1 MKRKLQNITSK
12 AYSVAAIVVLLFV
25 WQILSSAGIVPSF
38 LLPSPLEVVQAFV
51 KDFPLLMEHAK
62 VTLTEGFFRSD
73 FGSGNRVC
81 CCSFNGSFSRILQS
95 VLSDYGDHTNDTD
108 DCDRSASCTV
118 DGIRDGAE
126 SNFDCD
132 CDFFPIAIGLLEGFQ
147 SADKDTVNLLK
158 AMGANR
164 LQNFF
169 TVKFPSSLG
178 RIFCKSSDFGVL
190 LCGRGC
196 NLRVAWRI

>member
-38 LLPSPLEVVQAFV
+38 LLPSPLEVRTGICERLSTF
-51 KDFPLLMEHAK
+51 DGTRESNLN
-62 VTLTEGFFRSD
+62 GRFFRSTLGVVIGLFAAVFKD
-73 FGSGNRVC
+73 H
-81 CCSFNGSFSRILQS
+81 FSRILQS

-132 CDFFPIAIGLLEGFQ
+132 CDFFP
-147 SADKDTVNLLK
+147 DR
-158 AMGANR
+158 NR
-164 LQNFF
+164 I
-169 TVKFPSSLG
+169 VG
-178 RIFCKSSDFGVL
+178 RISVG
-190 LCGRGC
+190 
-196 NLRVAWRI
+196 

>member
-51 KDFPLLMEHAK
+51 KDFPLLMEHA
-62 VTLTEGFFRSD
+62 FFRSD

-108 DCDRSASCTV
+108 DCDCSASCTV

-132 CDFFPIAIGLLEGFQ
+132 CDFFP
-147 SADKDTVNLLK
+147 DR
-158 AMGANR
+158 NR
-164 LQNFF
+164 I
-169 TVKFPSSLG
+169 VG
-178 RIFCKSSDFGVL
+178 RISVG
-190 LCGRGC
+190 
-196 NLRVAWRI
+196 

>member
-62 VTLTEGFFRSD
+62 VTLTEGFLGLTLGVVIGFVAAVLMDHFQGFYKAFYPIMVITQTIPTIAIAPLLVLWMGSVSYTHLRGSKSASD
-73 FGSGNRVC
+73 FFTCKISK
-81 CCSFNGSFSRILQS
+81 FSR
-95 VLSDYGDHTNDTD
+95 
-108 DCDRSASCTV
+108 
-118 DGIRDGAE
+118 
-126 SNFDCD
+126 
-132 CDFFPIAIGLLEGFQ
+132 
-147 SADKDTVNLLK
+147 K
-158 AMGANR
+158 
-164 LQNFF
+164 
-169 TVKFPSSLG
+169 
-178 RIFCKSSDFGVL
+178 IFCKSSDFGVL

>member
-1 MKRKLQNITSK
+1 M
-12 AYSVAAIVVLLFV
+12 
-25 WQILSSAGIVPSF
+25 PSF

-62 VTLTEGFFRSD
+62 VTLTEGFLGLTLGVVIGF
-73 FGSGNRVC
+73 VAA
-81 CCSFNGSFSRILQS
+81 
-95 VLSDYGDHTNDTD
+95 VLMDHFQGFYKAFYPIMVITQTIPTI
-108 DCDRSASCTV
+108 AIAPLLVLWMGYEMAPKVTLIV
-118 DGIRDGAE
+118 IVT
-126 SNFDCD
+126 
-132 CDFFPIAIGLLEGFQ
+132 FFPIAIGLLEGFQ

-164 LQNFF
+164 LLDFLH
-169 TVKFPSSLG
+169 VISKFS
-178 RIFCKSSDFGVL
+178 RKIFCKSSDFGVL